1 MIHFVII
8 LTIFLV
14 LSYCFYRVSKIKVS
28 KPIIKLTPLKIE
40 GDVYLNGE
48 LI

>member
-8 LTIFLV
+8 STILIVQCYLINF
-14 LSYCFYRVSKIKVS
+14 VSNMKVS